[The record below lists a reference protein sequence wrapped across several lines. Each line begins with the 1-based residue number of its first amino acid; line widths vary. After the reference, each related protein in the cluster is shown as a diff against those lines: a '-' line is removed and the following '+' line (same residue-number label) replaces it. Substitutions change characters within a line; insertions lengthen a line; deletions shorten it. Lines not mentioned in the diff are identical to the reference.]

1 MIERLIETHDLKK
14 IFHSPNCKKALISL
28 FEKENFLEIAYEK
41 HFIIGLKPKGG
52 CETLL
57 VESPDILLYLRE
69 IRDNLHPWNELTSTK
84 RIAHKQLLTSLQ
96 KSCMFEHLN
105 KRLDPNLFKDSLK
118 ISNKIHDFNT
128 RMQILHDRLQG
139 VFLISGNKKDIANS
153 FDSHSSVIVTK
164 IKPASPVNDICWVRE
179 VKYATTIV
187 LCHDDL
193 PLQKYL
199 KNNEFEKLTIDKKK
213 SKNIWIKNNK

>member
-1 MIERLIETHDLKK
+1 
-14 IFHSPNCKKALISL
+14 
-28 FEKENFLEIAYEK
+28 
-41 HFIIGLKPKGG
+41 
-52 CETLL
+52 
-57 VESPDILLYLRE
+57 
-69 IRDNLHPWNELTSTK
+69 
-84 RIAHKQLLTSLQ
+84 
-96 KSCMFEHLN
+96 
-105 KRLDPNLFKDSLK
+105 
-118 ISNKIHDFNT
+118 
-128 RMQILHDRLQG
+128 LHDRLQG